1 MIKTPQELANRIQGT
16 LRLASKGEPSRDV
29 LAKELKQIADELE
42 EGSKT
47 GSKDPRRPKS
57 LDKFERDAECLV
69 KDIKT
74 LLLQIS
80 NIGDAGEATADEAQ
94 EVFELLD
101 KAQVAIADALH
112 VVRTI

>member
-1 MIKTPQELANRIQGT
+1 M
-16 LRLASKGEPSRDV
+16 
-29 LAKELKQIADELE
+29 
-42 EGSKT
+42 
-47 GSKDPRRPKS
+47 
-57 LDKFERDAECLV
+57 